1 MLTKARVFLD
11 TSALFA
17 GIWSASGGSRMILR
31 LGELGAIRLLVSPQ
45 VLEEIER
52 TLRRKAPNSLGTL
65 ALLLDRSRVEV
76 VLSPP
81 PRSVLKSPVLTGH
94 LGDAQVLAAAWAAG
108 SDRLARRVISWN
120 GIEDGWS
127 EQRVGYGIC
136 IATLLEAPRWAM
148 SVPLCEDGGRKQ
160 SCNMRRLM

>member
-52 TLRRKAPNSLGTL
+52 ALRRKAPDSLGML

-76 VLSPP
+76 VPSPS

-108 SDRLARRVISWN
+108 SDYLVTLDRKHFLDNLALTSTVPFPVGSPGDFLEWHRGRLV
-120 GIEDGWS
+120 
-127 EQRVGYGIC
+127 
-136 IATLLEAPRWAM
+136 
-148 SVPLCEDGGRKQ
+148 
-160 SCNMRRLM
+160 